1 MIGSRGS
8 VLRSF
13 RLQAQHHGE
22 VQVRGN
28 TTSRYFVT
36 EGEVASLVLSTLAH
50 DEPDGT
56 YVFKVSEPVK
66 IIRLA
71 HGVIA
76 EIGSQA
82 EIRIVPLE
90 PVEARDERLFADDE
104 NPSKTSVPEV

>member
-1 MIGSRGS
+1 M
-8 VLRSF
+8 
-13 RLQAQHHGE
+13 
-22 VQVRGN
+22 
-28 TTSRYFVT
+28 T

-71 HGVIA
+71 HASSPRSGVR
-76 EIGSQA
+76 QNPDC
-82 EIRIVPLE
+82 PLE
-90 PVEARDERLFADDE
+90 PGEARDERLFVDDE